1 MIVLRSLTIAD
12 TKQVKAL
19 DKKSGFF
26 VAQWLDYHNCSYGL
40 FRNSTLIG
48 YCTLVYAD
56 YVNPIITNHAAY
68 SVNSL
73 LLSDVFIC
81 KEYRHRGLGLQMIK
95 EAIVDRQRIDGIES
109 IFLERLY
116 VELSAFYE
124 KAGFDVIDDVCMV
137 KPR

>member
-1 MIVLRSLTIAD
+1 MIVLKSLTMAD
-12 TKQVKAL
+12 TEQVKAL

-26 VAQWLDYHNCSYGL
+26 VAQWLDYPNYSYGM
-40 FRNSTLIG
+40 FSDSTLIG
-48 YCTLVYAD
+48 YCTLGYAD
-56 YVNPIITNHAAY
+56 YVNPIITDHAAY

-81 KEYRHRGLGLQMIK
+81 KEYRHRGLGLRMIK
-95 EAIVDRQRIDGIES
+95 EAIADRQRIDGIES

-116 VELSAFYE
+116 MELSAFYE

-137 KPR
+137 KQR